1 MKTYEEMAQSVISRA
16 KAHKSKQNRIIA
28 GSVAAVLVLG
38 LCMGALVK
46 NRPAHEPTLQTPL
59 ITEQK
64 NDILPTT
71 EAPSIQTPPS
81 SEETNYR
88 VAFLTTAGEGTTKM
102 EPGMV
107 IPLKSQLRV
116 KDVTGMTEAE
126 IEAVAK
132 AEKDYADNLIAG
144 CPDAKGPGW
153 MQFNPSHGTD
163 ESKHLVITY
172 IYVGCMIIKTDDIS
186 QIESIRAT
194 TKNSTITIPA
204 FISQQ
209 REALADDL
217 EAYWNFYDVYPVT
230 QDYMIT
236 GESLK
241 DWYYIPYGGIQV
253 NLGLGDG
260 VARYLNENPVPLSQ
274 ISETLTFTVTY
285 VDGTVETHTI
295 DMIFNDN
302 GEIYATYWGA
312 DATV

>member
-1 MKTYEEMAQSVISRA
+1 MKTYEEMAQSVLGRA
-16 KAHKSKQNRIIA
+16 KAHKIMRNRWIA
-28 GSVAAVLVLG
+28 GSVAVVLALG
-38 LCMGALVK
+38 LCLGVAVM
-46 NRPAHEPTLQTPL
+46 NRPGDEPTLQNPV
-59 ITEQK
+59 EP
-64 NDILPTT
+64 NAVVTT
-71 EAPSIQTPPS
+71 TVPSIQTQPS
-81 SEETNYR
+81 TDETNYR
-88 VAFLTTAGEGTTKM
+88 VTFLTTEGKNTTKM
-102 EPGMV
+102 EQGMT

-132 AEKDYADNLIAG
+132 AEKDYADNLIAAY
-144 CPDAKGPGW
+144 PDAKGPGW

-163 ESKHLVITY
+163 ENKHLVITY

-204 FISQQ
+204 FSSEQ

-236 GESLK
+236 GASLK

-253 NLGLGDG
+253 NLGLGGG
-260 VARYLNENPVPLSQ
+260 VARYLNENPVTLSQ

-295 DMIFNDN
+295 DMIFNDS
-302 GEIYATYWGA
+302 GEIYATYRGA
-312 DATV
+312 DVIV

>member
-1 MKTYEEMAQSVISRA
+1 
-16 KAHKSKQNRIIA
+16 
-28 GSVAAVLVLG
+28 
-38 LCMGALVK
+38 
-46 NRPAHEPTLQTPL
+46 
-59 ITEQK
+59 
-64 NDILPTT
+64 
-71 EAPSIQTPPS
+71 
-81 SEETNYR
+81 
-88 VAFLTTAGEGTTKM
+88 M
-102 EPGMV
+102 EPGMM

-132 AEKDYADNLIAG
+132 AEKDYADNLIAAH
-144 CPDAKGPGW
+144 PDAKGPGW

-163 ESKHLVITY
+163 ENKHLVVTY
-172 IYVGCMIIKTDDIS
+172 IHVGDVIIKTDDIS

-194 TKNSTITIPA
+194 TKNSTLIFPA
-204 FISQQ
+204 FSSEQ

-241 DWYYIPYGGIQV
+241 GWYYIPYGGIQV
-253 NLGLGDG
+253 TLGLGDG
-260 VARYLNENPVPLSQ
+260 VVRYLNENLVPLSQ